1 MSCYCIVFVSEAT
14 IGFGEN
20 ELLRLLTQAWELH
33 QEHGIT
39 GMLAYSEGRFLQVLE
54 GSQAAVQNVYNNIA
68 ADLRHGKLEKLA
80 DGPVAHREFA
90 AWHMGFATPPG
101 SRVQLP
107 GFLPLVNL
115 PAAGQIRQLLH
126 DFLALSEQPI
136 R

>member
-1 MSCYCIVFVSEAT
+1 MSYHCIVFVSTAT
-14 IGFGEN
+14 IEFGEA
-20 ELLRLLTQAWELH
+20 ELLKLLTQAWALH

-39 GMLAYSEGRFLQVLE
+39 GMMAYSNGRFLQVLE
-54 GSQAAVQNVYNNIA
+54 GSQAAVQSVYNNIA

-80 DGPVAHREFA
+80 DGPVPHREFA
-90 AWHMGFATPPG
+90 EWHMGFATPPG

-126 DFLALSEQPI
+126 DFLALSEEPV